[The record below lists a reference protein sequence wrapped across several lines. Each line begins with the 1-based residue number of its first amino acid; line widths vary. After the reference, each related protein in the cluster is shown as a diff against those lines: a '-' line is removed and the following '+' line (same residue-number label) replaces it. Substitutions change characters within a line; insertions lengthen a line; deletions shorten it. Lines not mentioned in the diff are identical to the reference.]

1 MKAFLNGIQLQWK
14 LDIRNRNIL
23 LTYYVVPLLFF
34 AFMSGIFSSINPA
47 AKDTLVQT
55 MVVFGATMG
64 AFLGTPAP
72 LVDLFHSDIKKAYQ
86 VGRIPLWTGILNNFI
101 SAFLHLFLMSV
112 VIIFISPI
120 AFGAT
125 PPQAIFPFLIG
136 LVFFLISSISIGTVL
151 GLAVKNA
158 SRLTMISQ
166 IFFLPSVMLAGIMFP
181 IDLLPSTL
189 AKIGKLLPA
198 YWGFTAMQSATIDFW
213 QIFPMLCIILIMTI
227 ISFWLYQKQ
236 KTN

>member
-14 LDIRNRNIL
+14 LDIRNRSIL

-34 AFMSGIFSSINPA
+34 AFMSGIFSSINPT

-64 AFLGTPAP
+64 AFLGTPSP
-72 LVDLFHSDIKKAYQ
+72 LVDLFNSDIKKAYQ

-101 SAFLHLFLMSV
+101 SAFLHLFLMSL
-112 VIIFISPI
+112 VIILISPL

-136 LVFFLISSISIGTVL
+136 LIFFLISSIYIGTVL

-181 IDLLPSTL
+181 IDLLPPVL
-189 AKIGKLLPA
+189 GKIGQLLPA
-198 YWGFTAMQSATIDFW
+198 YWGFTAMQSTTIDFL
-213 QIFPMLCIILIMTI
+213 QLFPMLCIILIMVV
-227 ISFWLYQKQ
+227 ISIWLYQKQ